1 MEIKRDIHLRKL
13 IESKH
18 NGMIKVV
25 TGVRR
30 CGKSY
35 LLTNLFRRH
44 LLSDGVAEDHI
55 VEINLEDKK
64 SASLRNPNKLH
75 GEIYHYSELYSVMGE
90 ILAAA
95 GIDEYSL
102 IRADLR
108 LDSFDPKHYEQY
120 AKLNKYLISALAVTY
135 SVKNCYR
142 STDLFSQAQLSIA
155 IKNRHF
161 EAENYDKEAESGGSD
176 VAKSR
181 LELRSKS
188 FEAENLPN
196 EFTGHWF
203 LRLDKALT
211 NLDRVQAR
219 YNDELIRLY
228 HEGKDA
234 DPCQFRSVTDFIIMY
249 KDCIFTKAQ
258 LIDLLSRIPEVGP
271 DKAKVKAE
279 NHKKRYGIE
288 FFSLNDM
295 RAAVGEIKRATIAFF
310 RS

>member
-1 MEIKRDIHLRKL
+1 MKSNKMSGYNLTGSIHTISVRSYGLVEDVPTELKNV
-13 IESKH
+13 ISTSAKTNGTSKSTTS
-18 NGMIKVV
+18 I
-25 TGVRR
+25 
-30 CGKSY
+30 
-35 LLTNLFRRH
+35 
-44 LLSDGVAEDHI
+44 I
-55 VEINLEDKK
+55 
-64 SASLRNPNKLH
+64 NPNKLH

-249 KDCIFTKAQ
+249 QDCIFTKAQ